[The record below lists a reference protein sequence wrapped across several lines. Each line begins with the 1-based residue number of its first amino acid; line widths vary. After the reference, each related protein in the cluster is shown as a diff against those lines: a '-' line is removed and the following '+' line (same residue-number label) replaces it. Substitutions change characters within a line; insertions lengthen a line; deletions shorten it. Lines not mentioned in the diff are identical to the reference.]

1 MAEDKNQRIQNSN
14 KLRAESK
21 TFTVTN
27 AGFGHVTDII
37 LNESTD
43 NNEITSGFIGSVKF
57 KSPNVKNGIA
67 LPFDKNF
74 INVPLKNEEI
84 EIYSKITNGEEVGA
98 YYYRRIGLSRNPNF
112 QNASN
117 EVYNLYR
124 ANSSGNNENASKD
137 YSNSKQTD
145 IANTNNTNTN
155 ETSGYGDYFQPMENI
170 HKLKL
175 YEGDSLIETRFGQSL
190 RFSAYN
196 NGEGKNRK
204 FAPTIILRN
213 GENEKSKKEKIEKS
227 TEENLKEDGSI
238 LAMTSGEYE
247 LQFDGGSEYSKLETK
262 PDSFKEY
269 PTKLIG
275 DQILITSGRIILSAK
290 TAEMIFFSKKNYG
303 FISDGN
309 LSIDN
314 KLGMFVKLGDE
325 FKLTTNNQ
333 KISLLG
339 GKGKI
344 YLNTEAETEPIARA
358 ATLIKILEDLIEQI
372 KLQQYLTPSGP
383 SKIGPEN
390 VSSFDSIKSRLN
402 NIKSTLNFTE

>member
-1 MAEDKNQRIQNSN
+1 MAEDKNLRLQNAI
-14 KLRAESK
+14 KLMAESNPK
-21 TFTVTN
+21 NNFEN
-27 AGFGHVTDII
+27 SGYGHVTDII
-37 LNESTD
+37 LNEGT
-43 NNEITSGFIGSVKF
+43 NNDISAGLIGSIKF
-57 KSPNVKNGIA
+57 KSKSVQNGEA

-74 INVPLKNEEI
+74 INIPLKNEQVELHQKVI
-84 EIYSKITNGEEVGA
+84 NGSPVGG

-117 EVYNLYR
+117 EVYNAYNPSE
-124 ANSSGNNENASKD
+124 AKDDAKSKNYSST
-137 YSNSKQTD
+137 KQT
-145 IANTNNTNTN
+145 NTPTTNNTNSN
-155 ETSGYGDYFQPMENI
+155 ETDGYGDYFQPMEDI
-170 HKLKL
+170 HKLRL
-175 YEGDSLIETRFGQSL
+175 YEGDTLIETRFGQSL
-190 RFSAYN
+190 RFSGYN

-213 GENEKSKKEKIEKS
+213 GENEKSKKEKINVS

-247 LQFDGGSEYSKLETK
+247 LQFNGGSEYSKIETK
-262 PDSFKEY
+262 QDSFKEY
-269 PTKLIG
+269 PTKLTG
-275 DQILITSGRIILSAK
+275 DQILINSGRIILSAK

-358 ATLIKILEDLIEQI
+358 TTLVNILKELIGEIK
-372 KLQQYLTPSGP
+372 KQQFLTPSGP

-390 VSSFDSIKSRLN
+390 VPAFDTILSKLDT
-402 NIKSTLNFTE
+402 IKSTLNFTE